1 MQGEEMRE
9 NGEETSHNVT
19 VSSSSI
25 GDITIDSVK
34 DHLGSGDEISSRL
47 SGITII
53 KTVAMTAA
61 TNESGETVT
70 SHTTT
75 VTSTTNND
83 EGKWLFVRMTSA
95 FDRVCVLFEI

>member
-1 MQGEEMRE
+1 MIVQGEEMRE

-47 SGITII
+47 SGITVV
-53 KTVAMTAA
+53 KTVATTVTA
-61 TNESGETVT
+61 NQSGETVT
-70 SHTTT
+70 AHTTT
-75 VTSTTNND
+75 VTSTANND
-83 EGKWLFVRMTSA
+83 EGKWL
-95 FDRVCVLFEI
+95 LFA